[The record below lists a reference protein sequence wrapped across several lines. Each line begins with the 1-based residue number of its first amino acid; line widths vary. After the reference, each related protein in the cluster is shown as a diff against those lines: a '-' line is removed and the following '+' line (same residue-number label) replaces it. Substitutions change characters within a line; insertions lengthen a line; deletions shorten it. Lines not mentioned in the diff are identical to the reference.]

1 MTSNPTL
8 NENTFRDLSGA
19 RASGGTMTIQGA
31 VNKTAILLFLAIVT
45 ASYTWGLC
53 VKGSAAM
60 AMPWMMGGAMVGF
73 IFAMVTSFKK
83 EWSPVTAPCYAICEG
98 LFLGGISAVLNMK
111 YPGLALQAILLTFG
125 TLAALL
131 FVYKIGLIRASDS
144 FKRGVFAAT
153 GGIALLYF
161 ATMVLG
167 FFKIQIPGIFGN
179 GMVGIGFSLFVVVIA
194 AMNLVLD
201 FDMIEKGAEYNA
213 PKYMEW
219 YSAFGLMVTLVWL
232 YIEILRLLSKLRS
245 RD

>member
-8 NENTFRDLSGA
+8 NQNTFSDLSGA
-19 RASGGTMTIQGA
+19 RATSETMTIQGA

-53 VKGSAAM
+53 LNGSSAA
-60 AMPWMMGGAMVGF
+60 AMPWMAGGAILGLV
-73 IFAMVTSFKK
+73 FALITSFKK
-83 EWSPVTAPCYAICEG
+83 EWSAVTAPCYAICEG
-98 LFLGGISAVLNMK
+98 LFLGGISAMLNLK
-111 YPGLALQAILLTFG
+111 FPGLALQAILLTFG

-131 FVYKIGLIRASDS
+131 FVYKIGLIRATDS

-153 GGIALLYF
+153 GGLALLYL
-161 ATMVLG
+161 TSMILG

-179 GMVGIGFSLFVVVIA
+179 GLVGIGFSLFVVVIA